1 MGIFA
6 ANIIVGGTVTLSAPK
21 PVERNGTGSFQ
32 ALRQKLYAQLEKP
45 SLTKQVDDMS
55 SMLPPPK
62 KVRDVDDTLIQYKES
77 AFLSDMLSS
86 SKD

>member
-21 PVERNGTGSFQ
+21 PVERNGAGSFQ
-32 ALRQKLYAQLEKP
+32 ALRQKLYAQLEKQSP
-45 SLTKQVDDMS
+45 SKQVDDMS

-62 KVRDVDDTLIQYKES
+62 KVREVDDRLIQYKES